1 MKRRAYRLAGLV
13 AGCILAQSLFVPA
26 QAYAGG
32 RFFRRRPAVVVA
44 PTQTVV
50 VSPVQTVVSR
60 PTNVPR
66 DPILGTFYPTP
77 YMTVRGNMPTGG
89 GYSPLGIG
97 GEDSSLDVYGPLS
110 SLRSVAAPIVTYSRG
125 YNGAITASEG
135 TTFTTPFLPSASP
148 AIYPT
153 RGQNFYG
160 FRTQPTPP
168 QWDSPINWIDQN

>member
-1 MKRRAYRLAGLV
+1 MKKRAHRLAGLV
-13 AGCILAQSLFVPA
+13 AGCLLAQNLLGPA
-26 QAYAGG
+26 QAQAGG
-32 RFFRRRPAVVVA
+32 RFFGRRQAVVVA
-44 PTQTVV
+44 PARTVV
-50 VSPVQTVVSR
+50 ARPVTA
-60 PTNVPR
+60 VPR
-66 DPILGTFYPTP
+66 DPVLGTFYPTP

-97 GEDSSLDVYGPLS
+97 GEDASLDVYGPLS
-110 SLRSVAAPIVTYSRG
+110 SLRSVAAPIVTYNRG